1 MKRVLKLTLFAVILI
16 MTMMMSKTV
25 LADER
30 KDAKVDYE
38 YNSDGT
44 AKVTITFSE
53 SVEGFNTLIE
63 SGWQLSGNT
72 ATKTI
77 DRVNKIIDYNEKNIN
92 EIIDNAADITTDV
105 KSILDIVEKVTGFF
119 KILRVFK
126 K

>member
-1 MKRVLKLTLFAVILI
+1 MNAI
-16 MTMMMSKTV
+16 
-25 LADER
+25 
-30 KDAKVDYE
+30 
-38 YNSDGT
+38 
-44 AKVTITFSE
+44 
-53 SVEGFNTLIE
+53 
-63 SGWQLSGNT
+63 GWQVGAVLFGVSVLIIAIYIAKTLNT

-77 DRVNKIIDYNEKNIN
+77 DRVNKIIDYN

>member
-1 MKRVLKLTLFAVILI
+1 MVGKLGQFCLEYSVLIIAIYIAKTL
-16 MTMMMSKTV
+16 
-25 LADER
+25 
-30 KDAKVDYE
+30 
-38 YNSDGT
+38 
-44 AKVTITFSE
+44 
-53 SVEGFNTLIE
+53 
-63 SGWQLSGNT
+63 NT

>member
-1 MKRVLKLTLFAVILI
+1 MNAI
-16 MTMMMSKTV
+16 
-25 LADER
+25 
-30 KDAKVDYE
+30 
-38 YNSDGT
+38 
-44 AKVTITFSE
+44 
-53 SVEGFNTLIE
+53 
-63 SGWQLSGNT
+63 GWQVGAVLFGVSVLIIAIYIAKTLNT
-72 ATKTI
+72 AIKTI